1 MRTQSTNPLVDFEA
15 AIEKLGG
22 VEETLR
28 QLAEL
33 NRKISE
39 ITPDERAGIRQVE
52 APVLGDLVPPGE
64 VLGLLASSPEQG
76 LFELERLH
84 AAPGMVGGP
93 IGRIV
98 TAAIHDERIAPETR
112 ARLLWRYNH
121 VTRFRDAALSGAK
134 GTLPFGLLDSVSG
147 RRDYCARKRPGYETV
162 RCSSRVFF
170 KRIQTF
176 SRFDWEKGR
185 VKTQEV
191 LKKAIDDDS
200 PAEFMLALGLVG
212 KKVDARLLT
221 WLLGLWKTKILDW
234 LIENDESA
242 MEWLDPRRLLFHVCA
257 SFADNGISET
267 VERIE
272 GSHPGTVASC
282 TDALGRNLLW
292 YTLYNRLLTNGGGG
306 VSRLTAVED
315 LMIGLG
321 ADPDAKTA
329 WGVSWRQMKHAM
341 AEDERGVSL
350 FVNGERAGEKG
361 YVVALPQGDG
371 DEHHFRIVLNGT
383 GLAMEWAFPKRR
395 FHEVHHAYYR
405 RNICAEDDKG
415 EEAAI
420 VFRRRNGANDE
431 DQRMVFRRGPDRL
444 FHFAESK
451 ILCTKA
457 YR

>member
-1 MRTQSTNPLVDFEA
+1 MTNETKSTHPLSAFEA

-39 ITPDERAGIRQVE
+39 ITPDEREGIRQVE

-64 VLGLLASSPEQG
+64 VLGLLASSPEKG

-84 AAPGMVGGP
+84 AAPAGAADVR
-93 IGRIV
+93 RIV
-98 TAAIHDERIAPETR
+98 TDAMRDERVAPETR

-121 VTRFRDAALSGAK
+121 VASYRDAALAGAK
-134 GTLPFGLLDSVSG
+134 GTLPFGLLDCEDG

-170 KRIQTF
+170 KRIQTI
-176 SRFDWEKGR
+176 SSFDWGRGR
-185 VKTQEV
+185 VKTPEV

-200 PAEFMLALGLVG
+200 PAEFMLALGVLG
-212 KKVDARLLT
+212 KKLDARLII
-221 WLLGLWKTKILDW
+221 WLLGLGKTKTLDW
-234 LIENDESA
+234 LMANDETA
-242 MEWLDPRRLLFHVCA
+242 KEWIDPSRVLFYKCA
-257 SFADNGISET
+257 NFWDKSISES
-267 VERIE
+267 VEKIE
-272 GSHPGTVASC
+272 RASPGTVASC
-282 TDALGRNLLW
+282 ADALGRNLLW

-371 DEHHFRIVLNGT
+371 DDHHFRIVLNGT
-383 GLAMEWAFPKRR
+383 GLAMEWAFPKRL
-395 FHEVHHAYYR
+395 FHGACHAYCR
-405 RNICAEDDKG
+405 MDDQAKG

-420 VFRRRNGANDE
+420 VFRERKGEKNYDRR
-431 DQRMVFRRGPDRL
+431 VSFLRGPDRL
-444 FHFAESK
+444 FHFAESTT
-451 ILCTKA
+451 ICSKA
-457 YR
+457 YI